1 VSQRG
6 QTGMASRWAAPAV
19 AMVLSA
25 CSPAHEELP
34 KPVQEWAVAP
44 PQLVLPS
51 PPSTLGPRVP
61 VILSPSE
68 KSAIEQLRRRG
79 ASVTVFAGSGDV
91 LVHFPLG
98 ALERRWRKE
107 GRYTPECGM
116 SIEYSFTPDDTGPL
130 MTDRDLKYLEAL
142 PRLTR
147 VNVAGTRVTASALA
161 AFRDAHP
168 SVAVED
174 RDDPEE

>member
-1 VSQRG
+1 MSQRG

>member
-6 QTGMASRWAAPAV
+6 QTGTGSRWAAAAV
-19 AMVLSA
+19 VIVLSA
-25 CSPAHEELP
+25 CSPGHEELP
-34 KPVQEWAVAP
+34 KPAQEWAVAP
-44 PQLVLPS
+44 PQLLLPS
-51 PPSTLGPRVP
+51 PPSTPGPRVP

-68 KSAIEQLRRRG
+68 MSAIEQLRRRG
-79 ASVTVFAGSGDV
+79 ASITVFAGSGDV

-107 GRYTPECGM
+107 GQHTPECGM
-116 SIEYSFTPDDTGPL
+116 SIEYSFTPDDTGPP
-130 MTDRDLKYLEAL
+130 MTDRDLRYLEAL

-161 AFRDAHP
+161 VFRDAHP
-168 SVAVED
+168 SVEVED